1 MNPLEYDI
9 SVSELA
15 EFVHRRGNLGDERTF
30 RRSNRAFEGIK
41 GHKRIQQS
49 RGTDY
54 RPEVLVERSFV
65 RGEVG
70 LRVIGRVDGVVDGLT
85 PLVEEIKTVET
96 GWSRQADPVHWAQLR
111 IYAGILALERAWPH
125 ASLQL
130 TYLELDTNEVF
141 LFREETSREV
151 LLEFLNETVEEWFS
165 WLIPHVEWIGQ
176 RNASTENEPFP
187 FTNFRAGCAGS
198 QRQPDGQGQDMFRAG
213 RVRL

>member
-9 SVSELA
+9 SVRELA
-15 EFVHRRGNLGDERTF
+15 EFVHRRGDLGDESTF
-30 RRSNRAFEGIK
+30 RRSNRALEGIK

-54 RPEVLVERSFV
+54 RPEVPVERSFV

-70 LRVIGRVDGVVDGLT
+70 LRVIGRVDGVVDGLA
-85 PLVEEIKTVET
+85 PLVEEIKTVEA

-151 LLEFLNETVEEWFS
+151 LIEFLNETVEEWFS
-165 WLIPHVEWIGQ
+165 WLIPQW
-176 RNASTENEPFP
+176 N
-187 FTNFRAGCAGS
+187 GS
-198 QRQPDGQGQDMFRAG
+198 DSAIVDRIFSSKAP
-213 RVRL
+213 

>member
-9 SVSELA
+9 SVRELA

-85 PLVEEIKTVET
+85 PLVEEIKTVEAGRSCALGSAT
-96 GWSRQADPVHWAQLR
+96 NLRGHSRFGKSLATR
-111 IYAGILALERAWPH
+111 IASVDLPGTRYERGLSIPRGDIPGCSARIP
-125 ASLQL
+125 
-130 TYLELDTNEVF
+130 ERDGG
-141 LFREETSREV
+141 RMV
-151 LLEFLNETVEEWFS
+151 LLVDS
-165 WLIPHVEWIGQ
+165 S
-176 RNASTENEPFP
+176 R
-187 FTNFRAGCAGS
+187 
-198 QRQPDGQGQDMFRAG
+198 
-213 RVRL
+213 